1 MDRRYINQDTVD
13 SRSLQRGNFG
23 TATGTVP
30 NINKEKMKPLKRI
43 DGGVGLA
50 ADGDPIEGFLVT
62 FNAALDLGGL
72 PYCSYQDE
80 GHVLATI
87 VASGTHV
94 AINDCV
100 IAATN
105 ANLGTANASVTGD
118 PQYGTVT
125 CVPIVKKEASP
136 AAGIKYW
143 KVVDLRGGS
152 GADGTLITIRYE

>member
-1 MDRRYINQDTVD
+1 MDRQYLNPNTVD
-13 SRSLQRGNFG
+13 SRSIERGNFG
-23 TATGTVP
+23 TATGTIP
-30 NINKEKMKPLKRI
+30 NVNKEKMKPLKRI

-50 ADGDPIEGFLVT
+50 ADGDAIEGFLVS
-62 FNAALDLGGL
+62 FNPALEIGAL
-72 PYCSYQDE
+72 PYCSYQAR
-80 GHVLATI
+80 GNVLATV
-87 VASGTHV
+87 VANGTHV
-94 AINDCV
+94 AVGDCV

-105 ANLGTANASVTGD
+105 AVLGTANASVTGD

-136 AAGIKYW
+136 AAGVKYW